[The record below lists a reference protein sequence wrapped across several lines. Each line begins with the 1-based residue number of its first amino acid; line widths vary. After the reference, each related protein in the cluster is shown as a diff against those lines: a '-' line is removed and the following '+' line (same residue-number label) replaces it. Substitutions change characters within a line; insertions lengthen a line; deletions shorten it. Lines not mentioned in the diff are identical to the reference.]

1 MPVYVA
7 SRPLQSLAGL
17 AAEHQYLVYVPAGE
31 EDNYSTWKTIGAFPA
46 GTGLDGLGSG
56 SLLVGSSGGVST
68 IGVPLDQTPDNWSN
82 SAVDD
87 YRAEFPNY
95 TDVEIGENLFHFTEI
110 YSGIDESTVWD
121 GLVSIANGLDGD
133 YTYKVIDVYGATN
146 NVVFGPTT
154 NSNSFVSSVLRLAA
168 IDGYSISEFTTS
180 AITPGYATLLGTSNN
195 DTLSATDANIDG
207 GDFAAIYGGDGADV
221 LTGGSS
227 SIYLIGGKDDQVDI
241 LKDGNFCV
249 LPRSFPAICRDV
261 RGNLRDCS
269 SVQHWRCLIH
279 IPNMENVSVGSLNCL
294 VPFIACHNE
303 AHGRDRSGFDFNE
316 PVRNAALAVI
326 VGKHVVTCKVVIKT
340 WPFRFPVNT
349 DVFEALAL
357 MFQRK
362 DFCSASLL
370 HFFVICEQACI
381 A

>member
-146 NVVFGPTT
+146 NVV
-154 NSNSFVSSVLRLAA
+154 
-168 IDGYSISEFTTS
+168 
-180 AITPGYATLLGTSNN
+180 
-195 DTLSATDANIDG
+195 
-207 GDFAAIYGGDGADV
+207 
-221 LTGGSS
+221 
-227 SIYLIGGKDDQVDI
+227 
-241 LKDGNFCV
+241 C
-249 LPRSFPAICRDV
+249 
-261 RGNLRDCS
+261 
-269 SVQHWRCLIH
+269 
-279 IPNMENVSVGSLNCL
+279 
-294 VPFIACHNE
+294 
-303 AHGRDRSGFDFNE
+303 
-316 PVRNAALAVI
+316 
-326 VGKHVVTCKVVIKT
+326 
-340 WPFRFPVNT
+340 
-349 DVFEALAL
+349 
-357 MFQRK
+357 
-362 DFCSASLL
+362 
-370 HFFVICEQACI
+370 
-381 A
+381 